1 MWIIFPYLFLVL
13 TPSEFLNYNKIN
25 YQDTILLM
33 ALYAQAYPGVK
44 ILIKFTSKLI
54 LTLLFIHIYSW
65 HLEECFTKDRINIID
80 NGVNMTQNREKVS
93 I

>member
-1 MWIIFPYLFLVL
+1 MNNLFLPF
-13 TPSEFLNYNKIN
+13 PSPNTFRIIDYNKIN

-33 ALYAQAYPGVK
+33 VLYTQTYSSVN

-54 LTLLFIHIYSW
+54 LTLLFYTYIQLT
-65 HLEECFTKDRINIID
+65 LEECFTNDSININD
-80 NGVNMTQNREKVS
+80 KSVNMTQNGEKVF